1 VPTQMVMLCLA
12 HKVSKSR
19 KNFGILYPSRNEWN
33 TRKKISWDFRQ
44 FFHVS
49 HLVFG
54 RIENS
59 KNCFRDLLT
68 FNKDSSPQDLYTMTL
83 FTTLYFILCLH
94 ENGKAFV
101 SYLLRFVFHQKEFRL
116 KVIGQLDFFQI
127 KVYVKSN
134 S

>member
-1 VPTQMVMLCLA
+1 MGLL
-12 HKVSKSR
+12 KVSKFR
-19 KNFGILYPSRNEWN
+19 KQFLVFLSFPKNERKMERNN
-33 TRKKISWDFRQ
+33 HKNSQNDF
-44 FFHVS
+44 FCLF
-49 HLVFG
+49 FG

-68 FNKDSSPQDLYTMTL
+68 FNRDSSPQDLYTMTL
-83 FTTLYFILCLH
+83 FTTLYFIFRLH